1 MAETRIERDSMGE
14 MVVPA
19 NAYYGAQTARAVEN
33 FPISGLRFPRSFI
46 AALGTIKGA
55 CARVN
60 AALGLLDQRLADAI
74 ARAAAEVAEGRL
86 DGEFVLDVFQ
96 TGSGTSTN
104 MNANEVIANRALEL
118 LGAKRGDKSVVHPN
132 DHVNMGQSTNDVFP
146 TAIHVAAY
154 GEITRAL
161 LPAPEGRAV
170 AFEERA
176 RAFADVVKAGRTH
189 LQDAVPMTLGQEF
202 GGYASV
208 VRHGIARV
216 KATLRHLA
224 ELPIGG
230 TALGTGL
237 NAPPGFGEKVAAELA
252 SATGLPFVT
261 APDRFEAMQNRDA
274 AVETSGALRTL
285 AVGLM
290 KIANDLRL
298 LTSGG
303 RTGLNEIELPATQ
316 PGSSIMPGKVNPV
329 IPEAVN
335 QVAALVI
342 GHDATIAIAGLNG
355 NLDLNVMMPVI
366 AHALLEEIAVMAAAA
381 RDDARG
387 RGSREDPPGGRL
399 ERHHRPADQARLR
412 PHRGGEHGR
421 ARPCRVEEGRGRH
434 APEGGRAAREQPG
447 WRCHR
452 ERRRVRRD
460 RALQEGAEGAGGGGA
475 RRPRRLGWLLRRLR
489 RGPDRRAPDHG
500 DGLDRRHPDRSQS
513 GGAARQGRG
522 AEPDLQGGRAQGPPL
537 ALPRRDAGGAT
548 HRPVDPRRAPHAL
561 RERRAREPRRP
572 RPAPPRRA
580 DRRPHLRR
588 PASAPGGPD
597 RPDRRPARGHRR
609 GQGRGARRRGARRR
623 LPAAG
628 RDAGEHLLG
637 SARGAGAGERAARRP
652 GRARGERAALHVPV
666 GAGAGGVGRARSRQR
681 PAALSPPSIVPGLA
695 ATKAARSAWARAA
708 RGSWFSV

>member
-1 MAETRIERDSMGE
+1 MADTRVERDSMGE

-60 AALGLLDQRLADAI
+60 AALGLLDRRLADAI
-74 ARAAAEVAEGRL
+74 GRAAAEVAEGKL
-86 DGEFVLDVFQ
+86 DGEFVVDVFQ
-96 TGSGTSTN
+96 TGSGTS
-104 MNANEVIANRALEL
+104 
-118 LGAKRGDKSVVHPN
+118 
-132 DHVNMGQSTNDVFP
+132 

-161 LPAPEGRAV
+161 LPALEELAA

-208 VRHGIARV
+208 IRHGIARV

-252 SATGLPFVT
+252 SATGIPFVT

-298 LTSGG
+298 LTSGA

-342 GHDATIAIAGLNG
+342 GHDATIAIAGMNG

-366 AHALLEEIAVMAAAA
+366 AHALLEQVAVTAAAA
-381 RDDARG
+381 RVFARKCV
-387 RGSREDPPGGRL
+387 RGITANIARCRQYAELTGQLVTAIAPVVGYDRAADLFKKAMARDVPIRQILEEERVLPREEIDRILDLPRL
-399 ERHHRPADQARLR
+399 AR
-412 PHRGGEHGR
+412 
-421 ARPCRVEEGRGRH
+421 
-434 APEGGRAAREQPG
+434 GGRATA
-447 WRCHR
+447 
-452 ERRRVRRD
+452 
-460 RALQEGAEGAGGGGA
+460 
-475 RRPRRLGWLLRRLR
+475 PRR
-489 RGPDRRAPDHG
+489 
-500 DGLDRRHPDRSQS
+500 
-513 GGAARQGRG
+513 
-522 AEPDLQGGRAQGPPL
+522 
-537 ALPRRDAGGAT
+537 
-548 HRPVDPRRAPHAL
+548 
-561 RERRAREPRRP
+561 
-572 RPAPPRRA
+572 
-580 DRRPHLRR
+580 
-588 PASAPGGPD
+588 
-597 RPDRRPARGHRR
+597 
-609 GQGRGARRRGARRR
+609 
-623 LPAAG
+623 
-628 RDAGEHLLG
+628 
-637 SARGAGAGERAARRP
+637 
-652 GRARGERAALHVPV
+652 
-666 GAGAGGVGRARSRQR
+666 
-681 PAALSPPSIVPGLA
+681 
-695 ATKAARSAWARAA
+695 
-708 RGSWFSV
+708 

>member
-1 MAETRIERDSMGE
+1 MADTRIERDSMGE

-19 NAYYGAQTARAVEN
+19 NTYYGAQTARAVEN

-46 AALGTIKGA
+46 AALGTIKRA

-74 ARAAAEVAEGRL
+74 GRAAAEVAEGKL
-86 DGEFVLDVFQ
+86 DGEFVVDVFQ

-118 LGAKRGDKSVVHPN
+118 LGARRGDKSVVHPN

-161 LPAPEGRAV
+161 LPALEELAA
-170 AFEERA
+170 AFEARA

-208 VRHGIARV
+208 IRHGIARV
-216 KATLRHLA
+216 AAALPHLA

-252 SATGLPFVT
+252 GVTGLPFVP
-261 APDRFEAMQNRDA
+261 APNRFEAMQNRDA

-298 LTSGG
+298 LTSGA

-381 RDDARG
+381 RVFARRCVVG
-387 RGSREDPPGGRL
+387 IRANVERCRQYAELTGQLVTAIAPVVGYDRAAELFKKAVARDVPIRQVLEDEKVIPK
-399 ERHHRPADQARLR
+399 EEIARLLDL
-412 PHRGGEHGR
+412 HQL
-421 ARPCRVEEGRGRH
+421 AR
-434 APEGGRAAREQPG
+434 GGRA
-447 WRCHR
+447 
-452 ERRRVRRD
+452 
-460 RALQEGAEGAGGGGA
+460 GG
-475 RRPRRLGWLLRRLR
+475 
-489 RGPDRRAPDHG
+489 
-500 DGLDRRHPDRSQS
+500 
-513 GGAARQGRG
+513 
-522 AEPDLQGGRAQGPPL
+522 
-537 ALPRRDAGGAT
+537 
-548 HRPVDPRRAPHAL
+548 
-561 RERRAREPRRP
+561 
-572 RPAPPRRA
+572 
-580 DRRPHLRR
+580 
-588 PASAPGGPD
+588 
-597 RPDRRPARGHRR
+597 
-609 GQGRGARRRGARRR
+609 
-623 LPAAG
+623 
-628 RDAGEHLLG
+628 
-637 SARGAGAGERAARRP
+637 
-652 GRARGERAALHVPV
+652 
-666 GAGAGGVGRARSRQR
+666 SR
-681 PAALSPPSIVPGLA
+681 
-695 ATKAARSAWARAA
+695 
-708 RGSWFSV
+708 